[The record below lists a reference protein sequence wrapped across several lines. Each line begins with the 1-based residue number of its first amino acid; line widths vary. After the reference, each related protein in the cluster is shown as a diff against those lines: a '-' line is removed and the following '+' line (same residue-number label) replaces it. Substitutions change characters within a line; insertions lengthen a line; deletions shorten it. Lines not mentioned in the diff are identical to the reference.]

1 MPKSGRDRDDDGLV
15 YDYVG
20 FQSAPDE
27 VTVMKSESEETNR
40 PVSSAEEKG
49 IVRKPYE
56 KPAFRFERVFETI
69 ALACGKVQTTQS
81 GCKANRKA
89 S

>member
-1 MPKSGRDRDDDGLV
+1 MNK
-15 YDYVG
+15 
-20 FQSAPDE
+20 
-27 VTVMKSESEETNR
+27 ESEQTGR
-40 PVSSAEEKG
+40 PNSLPESEN
-49 IVRKPYE
+49 IVKKPYE
-56 KPAFRFERVFETI
+56 KPEFRFERVFETI